1 MHVEIQLPSWTALP
15 DLPTER
21 KSSAS
26 VHIPRLGDLVIG
38 GCNSTRSLSNAEL
51 LKTEKIG
58 EGTVFYW
65 TEINPMIRPK
75 SAPIAEYYD
84 KRVHVFGVSFDMEML
99 SISSGVP
106 RRWTLIIHHNLPL
119 IWPRIQCVYSME
131 KFSYLVSSKQQSGLL
146 DYFSNSEFH
155 KPYFAIQLFIILH

>member
-1 MHVEIQLPSWTALP
+1 MHVEIKLPSWTALP

-38 GCNSTRSLSNAEL
+38 GCNNTRSLSNADL
-51 LKTEKIG
+51 LKSKRVG

-65 TEINPMIRPK
+65 TKINPTIRPK
-75 SAPIAEYYD
+75 SAPIVEYFD

-99 SISSGVP
+99 SILFGVP
-106 RRWTLIIHHNLPL
+106 GQWTLIIHHNLPYNMA
-119 IWPRIQCVYSME
+119 RHSMCVFNG
-131 KFSYLVSSKQQSGLL
+131 KILVSGK
-146 DYFSNSEFH
+146 
-155 KPYFAIQLFIILH
+155 